1 MSPMSDKFRANL
13 MMFPSLVNCTT
24 IDYYF
29 EWPEDALLS
38 VAKEQLYGKIDLG
51 MHQKGVEKMFSIVHK
66 SVEKTS
72 LDMIE
77 ELKRY
82 NYVTPT
88 SYLELIR
95 M

>member
-38 VAKEQLYGKIDLG
+38 VAKEQLMGKIDLG

-72 LDMIE
+72 VEMIE

-82 NYVTPT
+82 N
-88 SYLELIR
+88 
-95 M
+95 

>member
-1 MSPMSDKFRANL
+1 M
-13 MMFPSLVNCTT
+13 
-24 IDYYF
+24 
-29 EWPEDALLS
+29 
-38 VAKEQLYGKIDLG
+38 AKEQLIGKIDLG

-88 SYLELIR
+88 S
-95 M
+95 

>member
-1 MSPMSDKFRANL
+1 MSEKFRSNL

-38 VAKEQLYGKIDLG
+38 VAKEQLQGNIDLG
-51 MHQKGVEKMFSIVHK
+51 MHQKGVEKMFSVVHK
-66 SVEKTS
+66 SVEEFSVK
-72 LDMIE
+72 MIE

-82 NYVTPT
+82 N
-88 SYLELIR
+88 
-95 M
+95 